1 MNNVQRLLRLPTTQ
15 LALAFMLSIA
25 LVAIIAVMD
34 YSIVP
39 PPSLLISRTIG
50 VLLAAGAILLL
61 GRAIQRKTLEEI
73 GISLRG
79 AFPLILQG
87 ALIGVVMTVL
97 VVGVMM
103 LMGWYQIVNVNID
116 ALAVGRALTVFFLV
130 ALFEE
135 LLFRGVL
142 FWQLDNVFGSWLA
155 LLIASAFFGATHLGN
170 ANATLWTGLA
180 VAIGGGLSLGAA
192 YLMTRNIWVAVGLHW
207 MWNFLQGP
215 IFGFSVSGNATYK
228 MLTANVN
235 GPALWT
241 GGSFGAEVGL
251 PALIAATLASVA
263 MLWIAARRRHF
274 LPPSWARR

>member
-1 MNNVQRLLRLPTTQ
+1 
-15 LALAFMLSIA
+15 MLSIA

-34 YSIVP
+34 YSIEP
-39 PPSLLISRTIG
+39 RPSLLLSRAIG
-50 VLLAAGAILLL
+50 VLLAAGVILLL

-79 AFPLILQG
+79 AAPLILQG
-87 ALIGVVMTVL
+87 ALIGVIMTGIVI
-97 VVGVMM
+97 GAMM
-103 LMGWYQIVNVNID
+103 LMGWYQIVDVNID
-116 ALAVGRALTVFFLV
+116 ALAIGRALTAFFLV

-142 FWQLDNVFGSWLA
+142 FWQLDNMFGSWLA
-155 LLIASAFFGATHLGN
+155 LLITSAFFGATHLGN

-180 VAIGGGLSLGAA
+180 VAIGGLSLGAA
-192 YLMTRNIWVAVGLHW
+192 YLMTRNVWAAVGLHW

-241 GGSFGAEVGL
+241 GGAFGVEAGL
-251 PALIAATLASVA
+251 PALIVATLASAA
-263 MLWIAARRRHF
+263 MLWIAARRKHF
-274 LPPSWARR
+274 SSPSWARR

>member
-1 MNNVQRLLRLPTTQ
+1 MNNIQRLLRLPVSQ
-15 LALAFMLSIA
+15 LILAFMLSIA

-34 YSIVP
+34 YSIEP
-39 PPSLLISRTIG
+39 RPSLLLSRTIG

-79 AFPLILQG
+79 AAPLILQG

-97 VVGVMM
+97 VVVVMM
-103 LMGWYQIVNVNID
+103 LMGWYQIVDVNID
-116 ALAVGRALTVFFLV
+116 ALAIGRALTVFFLV

-142 FWQLDNVFGSWLA
+142 FWQLDNMFGSWLA
-155 LLIASAFFGATHLGN
+155 LLITSAFFGATHLGN

-241 GGSFGAEVGL
+241 GGSFGAEAGL

-263 MLWIAARRRHF
+263 MLWITARRKHF
-274 LPPSWARR
+274 SPPSWARR

>member
-1 MNNVQRLLRLPTTQ
+1 MNNVQRLLRLPATQ
-15 LALAFMLSIA
+15 LILAFMLSIA

-34 YSIVP
+34 YSIEP
-39 PPSLLISRTIG
+39 RPSLLLSRAIG
-50 VLLAAGAILLL
+50 VLLAAGVILLL

-79 AFPLILQG
+79 AAPLILQG
-87 ALIGVVMTVL
+87 ALIGVIMTGIVI
-97 VVGVMM
+97 GAMM
-103 LMGWYQIVNVNID
+103 LMGWYQIVDVNID
-116 ALAVGRALTVFFLV
+116 ALAIGRALTAFFLV

-142 FWQLDNVFGSWLA
+142 FWQLDNMFGSWLA
-155 LLIASAFFGATHLGN
+155 LLITSAFFGATHLGN

-180 VAIGGGLSLGAA
+180 VAIGGLSLGAA
-192 YLMTRNIWVAVGLHW
+192 YLMTRNVWAAVGLHW

-241 GGSFGAEVGL
+241 GGAFGVEAGL
-251 PALIAATLASVA
+251 PALIVATLASAA
-263 MLWIAARRRHF
+263 MLWIAARRKHF
-274 LPPSWARR
+274 SSPSWARR

>member
-1 MNNVQRLLRLPTTQ
+1 MNNVQRLLRLPATQ
-15 LALAFMLSIA
+15 LVLAFMLSVA

-34 YSIVP
+34 YSIEP
-39 PPSLLISRTIG
+39 RPSLLLSRTIG

-61 GRAIQRKTLEEI
+61 GRTIQRKTLDEI

-79 AFPLILQG
+79 AAPLILQG
-87 ALIGVVMTVL
+87 ALIGIIMTGIVI
-97 VVGVMM
+97 GVMM
-103 LMGWYQIVNVNID
+103 LMGWYQVVGVNID
-116 ALAVGRALTVFFLV
+116 ALAIGRALTVFFLV

-135 LLFRGVL
+135 LLFRGLL

-155 LLIASAFFGATHLGN
+155 LLITSAFFGATHLGN

-180 VAIGGGLSLGAA
+180 VAIGGLSLGAA
-192 YLMTRNIWVAVGLHW
+192 YLMTCNVWVAVGLHW

-215 IFGFSVSGNATYK
+215 IFGFSVSGNTTYK

-241 GGSFGAEVGL
+241 GGSFGAEAGL

-263 MLWIAARRRHF
+263 MLWITARRRHF
-274 LPPSWARR
+274 SPPSWARR

>member
-1 MNNVQRLLRLPTTQ
+1 MNNVQRLLRLPATQ
-15 LALAFMLSIA
+15 LILAFMLSIA

-34 YSIVP
+34 YSIEP
-39 PPSLLISRTIG
+39 RPSLLISRTIG

-87 ALIGVVMTVL
+87 ALIGVIMTGIVI
-97 VVGVMM
+97 GAMM
-103 LMGWYQIVNVNID
+103 LMGWYQIVDVNID
-116 ALAVGRALTVFFLV
+116 ALAIGRALIVFFLV

-180 VAIGGGLSLGAA
+180 VAIGGLSLGAA
-192 YLMTRNIWVAVGLHW
+192 YLMTRNVWVAVGLHW

-241 GGSFGAEVGL
+241 GGSFGAEAGL
-251 PALIAATLASVA
+251 PALIAATLASAA
-263 MLWIAARRRHF
+263 MLWIAARRRYF
-274 LPPSWARR
+274 SSPSWARR